1 MAIILNFYVFCCA
14 TPSHPLFG
22 IRFSVVAISN
32 TDFNS
37 GDLSVLTFFSSHFRF
52 AFNIHG
58 FVEIL
63 LSLKTFF
70 AICWQCSVQKYLL
83 FLYTKDLNEI
93 SFLRGLLCAFGDWF
107 VVLRF
112 YICCCFFDFFFFFGL
127 LTHWS
132 CSKITIFT
140 KNIFESLAN
149 CINEHKSKTTF
160 LYGKFRNLF
169 LFATD

>member
-32 TDFNS
+32 TDFNL
-37 GDLSVLTFFSSHFRF
+37 GDLSVLTYGSHFRF

-112 YICCCFFDFFFFFGL
+112 YICCCFFDFFFFFWSFNSLEL
-127 LTHWS
+127 LQNHNFHKKHIRKF
-132 CSKITIFT
+132 SK
-140 KNIFESLAN
+140 L
-149 CINEHKSKTTF
+149 HK
-160 LYGKFRNLF
+160 
-169 LFATD
+169 